1 MEKYEARIK
10 ELKDSFVEPQNEEE
24 KGDSLIPNVDD
35 EVTVSPLQLN
45 QERKIKL
52 ERLENLNAL
61 LTERFKTLT
70 RSVQNKDVS
79 HQF

>member
-10 ELKDSFVEPQNEEE
+10 ELKDSLVEHQSE
-24 KGDSLIPNVDD
+24 DVDD

-52 ERLENLNAL
+52 ECLENLNAL

-70 RSVQNKDVS
+70 RPVQNKDVS